1 MPEKRWGNPYLVGK
15 HGDAAAVWPRRPRIT
30 VDAND
35 PRRLTGGRSGY
46 SLVTREMVWSL
57 KPGARE
63 SCSRTGTFM
72 AVILRLLQRRRH
84 RRELKCAHNQPLTVR
99 QGNVQYRVVAGDLGL
114 GDAHRH
120 GAGHRRLVAM
130 VVDGEAAVLEAGGLG
145 GGEGAHLDSIH
156 ISQQRSL
163 RHRVPS
169 RPACV
174 HRQAARLA
182 DALEAVAGIFSLGPG
197 WAQGNE
203 T

>member
-72 AVILRLLQRRRH
+72 AVILRLLQRFVTAENLNARITSRS
-84 RRELKCAHNQPLTVR
+84 PLGRVMCSTALSSATSVLAMRTVMAP
-99 QGNVQYRVVAGDLGL
+99 VTVASSPKVLY
-114 GDAHRH
+114 
-120 GAGHRRLVAM
+120 
-130 VVDGEAAVLEAGGLG
+130 DGGTFVG
-145 GGEGAHLDSIH
+145 
-156 ISQQRSL
+156 
-163 RHRVPS
+163 
-169 RPACV
+169 
-174 HRQAARLA
+174 
-182 DALEAVAGIFSLGPG
+182 
-197 WAQGNE
+197 
-203 T
+203 